1 MLRKT
6 QLAVRTTHALQHS
19 SVCAHTSSGH
29 TSSTHTPTAPPLH
42 AHTNAHTSTHTR
54 AHTQAHQEGFQRLQ
68 TGGSGSGGHVRAIAH
83 GALEEGEGSKPQSV
97 LEGEVRDEGCQ
108 APAEHRARTTPSSS
122 STAAAI
128 TAAAA
133 AAAKSQGP
141 QPDVGVGMGDAQ
153 HCNCNLS
160 WFLKCGT
167 DDKPQTGT
175 WQQQQQRPASTDAT
189 VCSYL

>member
-1 MLRKT
+1 MRTRMHT
-6 QLAVRTTHALQHS
+6 QA
-19 SVCAHTSSGH
+19 
-29 TSSTHTPTAPPLH
+29 
-42 AHTNAHTSTHTR
+42 HTR

-68 TGGSGSGGHVRAIAH
+68 TGGSGSGGQVRAIAH

-133 AAAKSQGP
+133 AAAAAKSQGP

-175 WQQQQQRPASTDAT
+175 WQQQQQRPASRCHGVLLLVKGQGALLRHNLAPAVYHSRVSTRLVQLQSGLGD
-189 VCSYL
+189 VKGL